1 VRALLTAL
9 TLCLAAASGARAEGA
24 SSGDLWDLY
33 ATSKKAIEAGRP
45 VVAPGTEASL
55 YGPITLEPRDAS
67 WEREAR
73 RSAAQRSGAARVA
86 RAKSA
91 PDFLLVTNAARMTSD
106 FGMRNDPMHGGSDV
120 HAGID
125 LAAPYGTQILAAQD
139 GVVRFAGLA
148 GGYGYML
155 EIEHADGTRSR
166 YAHCSRL
173 LVDVGHRVTRADVV
187 AKVGS
192 TGRSTGDHL
201 HFEVRRGG
209 LPIDPVAALQRYARQ
224 SQQRD
229 RALLASVAAEDAK
242 AAQASAKRSAAGPTV
257 RVAATTTTTTTPTA
271 TSTTVSAP
279 ATRSADPF

>member
-1 VRALLTAL
+1 MRALLTVL
-9 TLCLAAASGARAEGA
+9 TLCLAAAGARADRSDVGA
-24 SSGDLWDLY
+24 PGDLWDLY

-45 VVAPGTEASL
+45 VGAEPSL

-67 WEREAR
+67 WERQAR
-73 RSAAQRSGAARVA
+73 RAATKRSAAARVA

-91 PDFLLVTNAARMTSD
+91 PEFLLVTNSARMTSD

-125 LAAPYGTQILAAQD
+125 LAAPYGTPILAAQD

-155 EIEHADGTRSR
+155 EIEHGDGTRSR

-173 LVDVGHRVTRADVV
+173 LVDVGARVQRADVV

-209 LPIDPVAALQRYARQ
+209 LPVDPVAALQRYARQ
-224 SQQRD
+224 SAQKD
-229 RALLASVAAEDAK
+229 RALLASLAAEEQQRAAAAK
-242 AAQASAKRSAAGPTV
+242 KPAAPAASTTV
-257 RVAATTTTTTTPTA
+257 VATTT
-271 TSTTVSAP
+271 AP
-279 ATRSADPF
+279 RVEAARTKAAAAQVVDPF